1 MRSAVRLMTFGKGTC
16 LRGVLEVVF
25 EFRFRHPNAQMFRQ
39 QMESDRAA
47 QFRATLTRHRER
59 ANPTTDAEHE
69 FEITTQRKNIFH
81 VARNDVMPV
90 SAVGAFN
97 SRVFRA
103 YCNQNSLAD
112 AGTVRGFGYSYL
124 YILQSVEL
132 DDVEAVPLFFDDF
145 SSEAQNAPQK
155 IFDER
160 RLRMLIDV
168 LRRAD
173 LLDAALVHERQP
185 RRKRHGF
192 DLIMGHEQ
200 HGKSELLLQSLD
212 LDA

>member
-1 MRSAVRLMTFGKGTC
+1 MTFGKGTC
-16 LRGVLEVVF
+16 LRAGLEVVF
-25 EFRFRHPNAQMFRQ
+25 EFRFRHPNAQMFRR

-47 QFRATLTRHRER
+47 QFRATLARHRER

-69 FEITTQRKNIFH
+69 FEIATQRKNIFH
-81 VARNDVMPV
+81 VARNDVLPL
-90 SAVGAFN
+90 SAVFAFK

-103 YCNQNSLAD
+103 YPNQNSLAD

-132 DDVEAVPLFFDDF
+132 DDVEALPLFDNF

-160 RLRMLIDV
+160 RLRMVVEIW
-168 LRRAD
+168 RRA
-173 LLDAALVHERQP
+173 ALP
-185 RRKRHGF
+185 R
-192 DLIMGHEQ
+192 
-200 HGKSELLLQSLD
+200 
-212 LDA
+212 

>member
-1 MRSAVRLMTFGKGTC
+1 
-16 LRGVLEVVF
+16 
-25 EFRFRHPNAQMFRQ
+25 MFRR

-47 QFRATLTRHRER
+47 QFRAALARHRER
-59 ANPTTDAEHE
+59 ANPATDAEHE
-69 FEITTQRKNIFH
+69 FEIASKMKNIFH
-81 VARNDVMPV
+81 VARNDVMPIT
-90 SAVGAFN
+90 AVTAFD

-103 YCNQNSLAD
+103 YRNQNSLAD
-112 AGTVRGFGYSYL
+112 AGAVKGFGYSYL

-160 RLRMLIDV
+160 RLRMLVDV

-173 LLDAALVHERQP
+173 LLDAALVHQRQP

-192 DLIMGHEQ
+192 DLIMGDEQ

-212 LDA
+212 LDAHLLAQLRV